1 MSLINEALKQ
11 AKSHT
16 ARGGGRPPPGSPEDP
31 TPATPADPGQT
42 CSRSV
47 SCSWA

>member
-16 ARGGGRPPPGSPEDP
+16 ARGGGRPPPLFGH
-31 TPATPADPGQT
+31 T
-42 CSRSV
+42 
-47 SCSWA
+47 